1 MDFYKKFTLFSE
13 RNRKYILLF
22 VIVSVVISLLGI
34 IKIRI
39 NTDFSPFM
47 PKDSFYME
55 KLDEM
60 NSQYPSGQ
68 QISYMIKIPGDLN
81 TEKIK
86 NLKKITDEIKNTE
99 GVLNIVGNIPDVIP
113 VGISLIKTENLKDSD
128 FSKIQNYLNMMEK
141 NGYINKRD
149 GDTYVYIGITGNS
162 SDTKGTINNING
174 IFEKN
179 SYDYTVT
186 GDSYLQVKIFDY
198 IMIIIIFLPPLAIIT
213 VLFFFRM
220 QLGSIKATFFSMFPA
235 IIGALW
241 TLGFIGWT
249 IKEISMVTV
258 IIPIFIIVMGSA
270 DGLHFVSHYLDNL
283 KKGKSYSVEE
293 TLRAVG
299 SPMILTTVTTIAG
312 FISLVFIKSE
322 ALSQMGFYAS
332 MGILFAG
339 IATWIFLPALLFTI
353 NVKPR
358 KHNKEINFNG
368 KKYGYFRGY
377 KIYII
382 TFFIIFTGLL
392 GMSMVKTDF
401 NLLSFY
407 KKSTEVRKSF
417 EKINEISG
425 KTIPV
430 FVVFDIDK
438 NYLDYDQAEKILE
451 LEEELKKSE
460 NINGV
465 ISVYDIIKSAN
476 SAIYKNENYPQNKAV
491 SKAIFNMMKN
501 LSKESISN
509 FISEDGKTSRLVIFP
524 KNFNNEVMNYIEKKI
539 PETGMYAAGIPF
551 VIKEMNDSIV
561 KEQVISL
568 LYAVLFVFIIIV
580 AVQRNLRIALI
591 SIVPISVTLVMLFG
605 FMGFTGIPLSIITS
619 IMASLTIGIGIDYSI
634 HYVSLYRYFKNKKI
648 QNPEEEALKYVFRPI
663 LTNALGLSAG
673 FSVMLFSP
681 LLIHTYLTGLMWV
694 SMILSSFLSITLLP
708 ELLKKHGNKK

>member
-13 RNRKYILLF
+13 KNRKYILLF

-34 IKIRI
+34 MKIRI

-99 GVLNIVGNIPDVIP
+99 GVLNIVGNIPDAIP
-113 VGISLIKTENLKDSD
+113 VGISLIKTDNLKDSD
-128 FSKIQNYLNMMEK
+128 FSKIQNYINMMGK

-149 GDTYVYIGITGNS
+149 GDTYIYIGITGNS

-179 SYDYTVT
+179 SYDYIVT

-198 IMIIIIFLPPLAIIT
+198 IIIIIIFLPPLAIIT
-213 VLFFFRM
+213 VLFFFRI

-249 IKEISMVTV
+249 IREISMVTV

-358 KHNKEINFNG
+358 KHK
-368 KKYGYFRGY
+368 
-377 KIYII
+377 
-382 TFFIIFTGLL
+382 
-392 GMSMVKTDF
+392 
-401 NLLSFY
+401 
-407 KKSTEVRKSF
+407 RK
-417 EKINEISG
+417 
-425 KTIPV
+425 
-430 FVVFDIDK
+430 
-438 NYLDYDQAEKILE
+438 
-451 LEEELKKSE
+451 
-460 NINGV
+460 
-465 ISVYDIIKSAN
+465 
-476 SAIYKNENYPQNKAV
+476 
-491 SKAIFNMMKN
+491 
-501 LSKESISN
+501 
-509 FISEDGKTSRLVIFP
+509 
-524 KNFNNEVMNYIEKKI
+524 
-539 PETGMYAAGIPF
+539 
-551 VIKEMNDSIV
+551 
-561 KEQVISL
+561 
-568 LYAVLFVFIIIV
+568 
-580 AVQRNLRIALI
+580 
-591 SIVPISVTLVMLFG
+591 
-605 FMGFTGIPLSIITS
+605 
-619 IMASLTIGIGIDYSI
+619 
-634 HYVSLYRYFKNKKI
+634 
-648 QNPEEEALKYVFRPI
+648 
-663 LTNALGLSAG
+663 
-673 FSVMLFSP
+673 
-681 LLIHTYLTGLMWV
+681 
-694 SMILSSFLSITLLP
+694 
-708 ELLKKHGNKK
+708 